1 MRCTMPQLPDTQ
13 KNEDASPPWW
23 QGKWPWLLVGFTFV
37 GGLMLPRW
45 HSSSTTTELI
55 PVHGVV
61 YFQDRPLSG
70 GTIVFAPDTRRG
82 QNENGPIGT
91 SVIDDQGYFRIK
103 SDGNEGVV
111 PGYYFVTI
119 AASSLPPR
127 FQDPAESGQTAE
139 IRADLRAPLEFHLK

>member
-13 KNEDASPPWW
+13 KYEDASPSWW
-23 QGKWPWLLVGFTFV
+23 QGKLPWLLVGLTFV

-45 HSSSTTTELI
+45 HSGLTTTELI

-70 GTIVFAPDTRRG
+70 GTIVFTPDTRRG
-82 QNENGPIGT
+82 QNGPIGM
-91 SVIDDQGYFRIK
+91 SAIDDQGFFRIT
-103 SDGNEGVV
+103 SDGQPGVA
-111 PGYYFVTI
+111 PGYYAVTI
-119 AASSLPPR
+119 AANSLPPR
-127 FQDPAESGQTAE
+127 YQDPTESGQTAE

>member
-13 KNEDASPPWW
+13 KYEDASPSWW
-23 QGKWPWLLVGFTFV
+23 QGKLPWLLVGLTFV

-45 HSSSTTTELI
+45 HSGLTTTELI

-70 GTIVFAPDTRRG
+70 GTIVFTPDTRRG
-82 QNENGPIGT
+82 QNGPIGM
-91 SVIDDQGYFRIK
+91 SAIDDQGFFRIA
-103 SDGNEGVV
+103 SDGQPGVV
-111 PGYYFVTI
+111 PGYYSVTI
-119 AASSLPPR
+119 AANSLPPR
-127 FQDPAESGQTAE
+127 YQDPTESGQTAE